1 MLEQTYAV
9 QSRARTVNTRIAL
22 AMTRKGNLSI
32 SEYVTKMKAL
42 ADEMASARKPID
54 EEELVSYILAG
65 LDEEYNLVVS
75 ALVAQKDS
83 VSVGEAY
90 SQLLNFESRMALLY
104 GGSQPSANVAARRG
118 RGGSGPRGRGR
129 NGRFNPGRSSNSN
142 APRGCGGPGGHISD
156 GNTITCQVCD
166 RTGHSAR
173 KCWYRYD
180 EDNYSNSNSK
190 SAAAAMH
197 SYGVDT
203 NWYTDTA
210 ATDHLTSQ
218 LDKLTTHEKYKGTD
232 QIHTASGAGMNICNV
247 GHAVID
253 TPTKPLHLNNI
264 LHVPTAQKSL
274 VSVHRFSSDNH
285 ASLEY
290 FPNHFLIKDLDTRK
304 VLLQGRCRDGLY
316 PLPSDSSWRGHLAPS
331 SPLHLYGT
339 IVWVIHH
346 CRSFEN

>member
-1 MLEQTYAV
+1 
-9 QSRARTVNTRIAL
+9 
-22 AMTRKGNLSI
+22 
-32 SEYVTKMKAL
+32 
-42 ADEMASARKPID
+42 
-54 EEELVSYILAG
+54 
-65 LDEEYNLVVS
+65 VVS

-90 SQLLNFESRMALLY
+90 SQLLNFESRMVLLY

-118 RGGSGPRGRGR
+118 HGGSGSRGQGR
-129 NGRFNPGRSSNSN
+129 NGRFNPFRRSKNNALGGR
-142 APRGCGGPGGHISD
+142 GGPGGRRPD
-156 GNTITCQVCD
+156 GNTITYQVCD
-166 RTGHSAR
+166 RTRHSAR
-173 KCWYRYD
+173 KCWCRYD

-190 SAAAAMH
+190 SAAAAAMH
-197 SYGVDT
+197 NYGVDT

-210 ATDHLTSQ
+210 ATDHLTSE
-218 LDKLTTHEKYKGTD
+218 LDKLTTHEKYKGTN

-264 LHVPTAQKSL
+264 LHVPTSQKSFF
-274 VSVHRFSSDNH
+274 SVHHFSSNNH

-316 PLPSDSSWRGHLAPS
+316 PLPSDSS
-331 SPLHLYGT
+331 
-339 IVWVIHH
+339 
-346 CRSFEN
+346 